1 MKETPNRGYPYPEC
15 DPPYVKDTADLPYD
29 LKILA
34 TAMDTDF
41 TTINTAALG
50 VLNPP
55 ATSMSANPSTLDTF
69 NGRLVVNTVDFDNA
83 SQASIPAS
91 GIFAKTDG
99 LYHIIAKRSY
109 SQSASAGTQVAIKV
123 NGSIVDLVSISPV
136 AAAST
141 IAMTCESVQILNAGD
156 YVTAFAV
163 EANNVADGSA
173 QLQMHRILAL

>member
-41 TTINTAALG
+41 TTINTVALG

-69 NGRLVVNTVDFDNA
+69 NARLVLNLTDYDNA
-83 SQASIPAS
+83 AQASIPAS
-91 GIFAKTDG
+91 GMFAKTDG
-99 LYHIIAKRSY
+99 LYHIIARRSY

-123 NGSIVDLVSISPV
+123 NGAIVDLVSISPV

-141 IAMTCESVQILNAGD
+141 VSMTCESVQILNAGD
-156 YVTAFAV
+156 YVTAFSV

>member
-55 ATSMSANPSTLDTF
+55 ATSLSANVSTLDTF
-69 NGRLVVNTVDFDNA
+69 YGRLTMSTVDFDNA
-83 SQASIPAS
+83 SQASIPSA
-91 GIFAKTDG
+91 GMFAATDG
-99 LYHIIAKRSY
+99 LYHIMAKRSY
-109 SQSASAGTQVAIKV
+109 SQSASAGTQVMIKV
-123 NGSIVDLVSISPV
+123 NGVVVELVSIAPV
-136 AAAST
+136 NAAST
-141 IAMTCESVQILNAGD
+141 VQMQATSVQILNAGD
-156 YVTAFAV
+156 YVTAFAL
-163 EANNVADGSA
+163 EANNVADGGA
-173 QLQMHRILAL
+173 RVQMHRILAL